1 MALDPAALNAALTAW
16 VSDALGISDEAGLL
30 RTVSIDGKVLRGSLR
45 LHSRA
50 VHLLAAVDHCTG
62 CVLSQQRVAPD
73 TNEHKAALQLLT
85 SLVLDGTVVV
95 GDAAFCQR
103 DVCQKIVDSGGD
115 YLFPVKG
122 NQPALMRDI
131 EQEFAA
137 SPAAFR
143 PCVQRVRVSW
153 NARNTPRHSKA
164 TGGWNTTQ

>member
-137 SPAAFR
+137 SPAAF
-143 PCVQRVRVSW
+143 PPPGYNVSVSW
-153 NARNTPRHSKA
+153 NARSTPRRTKA
-164 TGGWNTTQ
+164 TDGWNAAR